1 MPGDGWGL
9 ALLFNSFEFI
19 FLFLPLTLAGFFA
32 AARYAGRTG
41 AQLWLIALSIF
52 FYGWWNPVYLPLL
65 GAVMV
70 FTYFAGKR
78 LGARP
83 SRALLAASIA
93 VLLAVLGWFKYANF
107 LVANVNALTGL
118 DWTMAAIVLPL
129 AISFFTFQKI
139 AYLVD
144 SYKGLTRDTRPLEF
158 TLFVVF
164 FPQLIAGP
172 IVHWKEILPQF
183 GQGGVYRPHAENFAV
198 GIAIFALGLFKKAVL
213 ADGIAAYAS
222 PTFAAA
228 EAGLA
233 PDLLTAWSAALAY
246 TFQLYFD
253 FSGYSDMA
261 IGAARMFGILLPL
274 NFDSP
279 YKAANI
285 ADFWRRWHMTLSR
298 FLRDYLYIPLGGNR
312 RGPARR
318 YANLMATMLL
328 GGFWHGAGWTFI
340 LWGALHGIYLVVN
353 HAWQRLVPERVSAR
367 GWYRRAAWSLT
378 FLAVVVAWVPFRAPT
393 MDGAGRMLAGMAG
406 LNGISLPN
414 AIGARLGELRPLLEG
429 WRIDFAL
436 GGGSAFVYG
445 WLWIGALFAIAVLA
459 PNSQQI
465 VGRYRPALGAEPL
478 RAARRL
484 AWGPSPRWALAIGL
498 VAAGGT
504 LALSQVSEFL
514 YFQF

>member
-1 MPGDGWGL
+1 
-9 ALLFNSFEFI
+9 LLFNSFEFI

-32 AARYAGRTG
+32 ASRLAGQRG
-41 AQLWLIALSIF
+41 AQLWLIAASVF
-52 FYGWWNPVYLPLL
+52 FYGWWNPLYLPLL

-70 FTYFAGKR
+70 FTYLVGRR
-78 LGARP
+78 LSARP
-83 SRALLAASIA
+83 SKLMLGAGIG
-93 VLLAVLGWFKYANF
+93 VLLGVLGWFKYANF
-107 LVANVNALTGL
+107 LVANIDALTGA
-118 DWTMAAIVLPL
+118 DWTVGAVVLPL

-144 SYKGLTRDTRPLEF
+144 SYKGLTRDTRPVEF

-183 GQGGVYRPHAENFAV
+183 KDGGVYRPHAENFAV
-198 GIAIFALGLFKKAVL
+198 GTAIFALGLFKKAVL
-213 ADGIAAYAS
+213 ADGIAVYAT

-228 EAGLA
+228 ETGLA

-274 NFDSP
+274 NFNSP
-279 YKAANI
+279 YKASNI

-318 YANLMATMLL
+318 YGNLMATMLL
-328 GGFWHGAGWTFI
+328 GGLWHGAGWTFI
-340 LWGALHGIYLVVN
+340 LWGGLHGLYLAIN
-353 HAWQRLVPERVSAR
+353 HAWQRVVPAAVAAQ

-378 FLAVVVAWVPFRAPT
+378 FLVVVIAWVPFRAPT
-393 MDGAGRMLAGMAG
+393 MEGAGRMLAGMAG
-406 LNGISLPN
+406 LNGVSLPN
-414 AIGARLGELRPLLEG
+414 AIGARIGGGREVLEG
-429 WRIDFAL
+429 WGVDFAL
-436 GGGSAFVYG
+436 GGGSAFVYA
-445 WLWIGALFAIAVLA
+445 WLWIAGLFALAVLA

-465 VGRYRPALGAEPL
+465 VGRFRAALDFDP
-478 RAARRL
+478 RDAARRF
-484 AWGPSPRWALAIGL
+484 AWRPSPRWA
-498 VAAGGT
+498 VAMGMIAATGT

>member
-1 MPGDGWGL
+1 
-9 ALLFNSFEFI
+9 LLFNSFEFI

-32 AARYAGRTG
+32 ASRFAGRRG
-41 AQLWLIALSIF
+41 AQLWLIAASVF
-52 FYGWWNPVYLPLL
+52 FYGWWNPLYLPLL

-70 FTYFAGKR
+70 FTYLVGKH
-78 LGARP
+78 LSARP
-83 SRALLAASIA
+83 SKLMLGAGVA
-93 VLLAVLGWFKYANF
+93 VLLGVLGWFKYANF
-107 LVANVNALTGL
+107 LVANIDALTGA
-118 DWTMAAIVLPL
+118 DWTVGAVVLPL

-144 SYKGLTRDTRPLEF
+144 SYKGLTRDTRPVEF

-183 GQGGVYRPHAENFAV
+183 KDGGVYRPHAENFAV

-213 ADGIAAYAS
+213 ADGIAVHAR

-274 NFDSP
+274 NFNSP
-279 YKAANI
+279 YKASNI

-318 YANLMATMLL
+318 YGNLMATMLL
-328 GGFWHGAGWTFI
+328 GGLWHGAGWTFI
-340 LWGALHGIYLVVN
+340 LWGGLHGLYLAIN
-353 HAWQRLVPERVSAR
+353 HAWQRVVPAAVAAQ

-378 FLAVVVAWVPFRAPT
+378 FLVVVIAWVPFRAPT
-393 MDGAGRMLAGMAG
+393 MEGAGRMLAGMAG
-406 LNGISLPN
+406 LNGVSLPN
-414 AIGARLGELRPLLEG
+414 AIGARIGGARVVLEG
-429 WRIDFAL
+429 WGIDFAL
-436 GGGSAFVYG
+436 GGGSAFVYA
-445 WLWIGALFAIAVLA
+445 WLWIAGLFAVALLA

-465 VGRYRPALGAEPL
+465 VGRFRAALDFDP
-478 RAARRL
+478 RYAARRL
-484 AWGPSPRWALAIGL
+484 AWRPSPRWAVTMGI
-498 VAAGGT
+498 VAATGT

>member
-1 MPGDGWGL
+1 
-9 ALLFNSFEFI
+9 LLFNSFEFI

-32 AARYAGRTG
+32 ASRFAGQRG
-41 AQLWLIALSIF
+41 AQLWLIAASVF
-52 FYGWWNPVYLPLL
+52 FYGWWNPLYLPLL

-70 FTYFAGKR
+70 FTYLVGKR
-78 LGARP
+78 LSAHP
-83 SRALLAASIA
+83 SKLMLGASIA
-93 VLLAVLGWFKYANF
+93 ALLGVLGWFKYANF
-107 LVANVNALTGL
+107 LVANIDALTGA
-118 DWTMAAIVLPL
+118 DWTVGAVVLPL

-144 SYKGLTRDTRPLEF
+144 SYKGLTRDTRPVEF

-183 GQGGVYRPHAENFAV
+183 KGGGVYRPHAENFAV

-213 ADGIAAYAS
+213 ADGIAVYAT

-233 PDLLTAWSAALAY
+233 PDLLTAWAAALAY

-274 NFDSP
+274 NFNSP

-318 YANLMATMLL
+318 YGNLMATMLL
-328 GGFWHGAGWTFI
+328 GGLWHGAGWTFI
-340 LWGALHGIYLVVN
+340 LWGGLHGLYLAVN
-353 HAWQRLVPERVSAR
+353 HAWQRVVPAAVAAK

-378 FLAVVVAWVPFRAPT
+378 FLVVVIAWVPFRAPT
-393 MDGAGRMLAGMAG
+393 MEGAGRMLAGMAG
-406 LNGISLPN
+406 LNGVSLPN
-414 AIGARLGELRPLLEG
+414 AIGARIGGARGVLEG
-429 WRIDFAL
+429 WGIDFAL
-436 GGGSAFVYG
+436 GGGSAFVYA
-445 WLWIGALFAIAVLA
+445 WLWIAGLFAVAVLA

-465 VGRYRPALGAEPL
+465 VGRFRAALDFDP
-478 RAARRL
+478 RDAARRF
-484 AWGPSPRWALAIGL
+484 AWRPSPRWA
-498 VAAGGT
+498 VAMGMIAATGT

>member
-1 MPGDGWGL
+1 
-9 ALLFNSFEFI
+9 LLFNSFEFI
-19 FLFLPLTLAGFFA
+19 FLFLPLTLAGWFA
-32 AARYAGRTG
+32 AARVAGEKA
-41 AQLWLIALSIF
+41 AQLWLIAASTF
-52 FYGWWNPVYLPLL
+52 FYGWWNPLYLPLL

-70 FTYFAGKR
+70 FTYLIGKR
-78 LGARP
+78 LSAAP
-83 SRALLAASIA
+83 SKLLLAFGIA
-93 VLLAVLGWFKYANF
+93 VLLGVLGWFKYAKF
-107 LVANVNALTGL
+107 LVANIDALTGA
-118 DWTMAAIVLPL
+118 DWTVGAVVLPL

-183 GQGGVYRPHAENFAV
+183 RVSGAYRPQAENFAV
-198 GIAIFALGLFKKAVL
+198 GIAIFTLGLFKKAVL
-213 ADGIAAYAS
+213 ADGIAVYAS

-228 EAGLA
+228 EAGA
-233 PDLLTAWSAALAY
+233 MPDLLTAWAGALAY

-274 NFDSP
+274 NFNSP

-285 ADFWRRWHMTLSR
+285 SDFWRRWHITLSR

-318 YANLMATMLL
+318 YGNLMATMLL
-328 GGFWHGAGWTFI
+328 GGLWHGAGWTFV
-340 LWGALHGIYLVVN
+340 LWGGLHGLYLAIN
-353 HAWQRLVPERVSAR
+353 HAWQRLVPAR
-367 GWYRRAAWSLT
+367 IAAGRWYRKAAWATT
-378 FLAVVVAWVPFRAPT
+378 FLVVVIAWVPFRAPT
-393 MDGAGRMLAGMAG
+393 MEGAGRMLAGMAG
-406 LNGISLPN
+406 LNGVSLPN
-414 AIGARLGELRPLLEG
+414 ALGARLGGLRPVLESWG
-429 WRIDFAL
+429 IDFAL
-436 GGGSAFVYG
+436 GGGSAFVFG
-445 WLWIGALFAIAVLA
+445 WLWIAALFAIAVWA
-459 PNSQQI
+459 PNTQQI
-465 VGRYRPALGAEPL
+465 VGRYRAALDFDPRE
-478 RAARRL
+478 AARRL
-484 AWGPSPRWALAIGL
+484 AWQPSRGWA
-498 VAAGGT
+498 VATGAAAAAGT